1 MSSDIEMLE
10 ALRARMGRHAA
21 DSAAYTPGLAGNF
34 HAVALTIARALNARI
49 AAEIGLAKPRDA
61 VMEAHR
67 ALVALDNLNA
77 RRRLG
82 RPDAVR
88 EHTAEYAALCRLAGL
103 PEDE

>member
-1 MSSDIEMLE
+1 MTLSRRGFVQ
-10 ALRARMGRHAA
+10 AG
-21 DSAAYTPGLAGNF
+21 GLA
-34 HAVALTIARALNARI
+34 VA
-49 AAEIGLAKPRDA
+49 GLALPAR
-61 VMEAHR
+61 
-67 ALVALDNLNA
+67 LLQPQGA